1 MFYPYFS
8 IVFPLIIIAIN
19 AFLFEG
25 FTPPAVSMMVNT
37 CGVGKSPVIA
47 LLIAVFGTAQL
58 I

>member
-8 IVFPLIIIAIN
+8 IVFPLIIIAVN

-25 FTPPAVSMMVNT
+25 YTPPAVSMMVNT
-37 CGVGKSPVIA
+37 CGVGKSLVIA
-47 LLIAVFGTAQL
+47 LLVAVSATAQL